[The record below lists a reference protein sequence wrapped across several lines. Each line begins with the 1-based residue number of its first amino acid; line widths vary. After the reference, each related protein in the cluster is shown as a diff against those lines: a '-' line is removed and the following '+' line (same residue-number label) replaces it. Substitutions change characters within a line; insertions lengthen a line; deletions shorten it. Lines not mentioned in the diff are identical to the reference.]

1 MVTLT
6 RILVSAA
13 LVMNAGI
20 VAHAGPDNDQTS
32 TPLVLSANVNRN
44 DETVTLKGLKFGKT
58 APAVFCETFP
68 LTVLSATDTE
78 LVVYFPAAVPDGTY
92 LFTVARGNGQ
102 GQRGVFYVTT
112 QAAKEVTGPA
122 GPQGEVGPAGPPGPQ
137 GETGPVGPQ
146 GETGAVGPQGATG
159 ATGPQGPKGDQGLTG
174 ETGAAGPAGPT
185 GPTGP
190 AGATG
195 PTGPAGTAG
204 ATGPAG
210 PAGAPGLPGP
220 SGVSNYEKLV
230 SDNPS
235 VTVNASTAGALT
247 AACTPGRKPVGGGHE
262 FVGNAQQLTVTGSAP
277 FENGSTGWKVSYR
290 NNTGANITGQ
300 IKIYVVCA
308 TMQ

>member
-1 MVTLT
+1 MVTLN
-6 RILVSAA
+6 RIFLSAT
-13 LVMNAGI
+13 LVMGAGT
-20 VAHAGPDNDQTS
+20 VAYAGPDNDQTS
-32 TPLVLSANVNRN
+32 TPLVLSAAVNRN

-58 APAVFCETFP
+58 APAVFCETYP

-122 GPQGEVGPAGPPGPQ
+122 GPAGPQGEVGPAGPPGA
-137 GETGPVGPQ
+137 Q

-159 ATGPQGPKGDQGLTG
+159 AAGPQGLKGDQGLTG
-174 ETGAAGPAGPT
+174 ATGEAGAVGPAGPAG
-185 GPTGP
+185 
-190 AGATG
+190 A
-195 PTGPAGTAG
+195 AG

-210 PAGAPGLPGP
+210 PTGSAGPAGPAGATGPAGPGGAPGLPGP

-235 VTVNASTAGALT
+235 VPVNASTGGALA
-247 AACTPGRKPVGGGHE
+247 AACTPGRKPIGGGHE
-262 FVGNAQQLTVTGSAP
+262 FVGNAQQLTVTGSMP
-277 FENGSTGWKVSYR
+277 YENGSTGWRVAYR
-290 NNTGANITGQ
+290 NNTGANVTGQ

>member
-1 MVTLT
+1 MVTLN
-6 RILVSAA
+6 RIFLSAA
-13 LVMNAGI
+13 LVMGAGT
-20 VAHAGPDNDQTS
+20 VAYAGPANDQTS
-32 TPLVLSANVNRN
+32 TPLVLSAAVNRT
-44 DETVTLKGLKFGKT
+44 DESVTLKGLNFGKT
-58 APAVFCETFP
+58 APAVFCETYP

-112 QAAKEVTGPA
+112 QTPKEVTGPAGPA

-137 GETGPVGPQ
+137 GETG
-146 GETGAVGPQGATG
+146 AA
-159 ATGPQGPKGDQGLTG
+159 GPQGPKGDQGL
-174 ETGAAGPAGPT
+174 
-185 GPTGP
+185 

-195 PTGPAGTAG
+195 EAGAVGPAGPAGTAG
-204 ATGPAG
+204 ATGAAGATGSAGPAGPAGATGSAG

-230 SDNPS
+230 SDNAS
-235 VTVNASTAGALT
+235 VTVNFSTAGSLA
-247 AACTPGRKPVGGGHE
+247 AACTPGRKPIGGGHE
-262 FVGNAQQLTVTGSAP
+262 FLGNAQQLTITGSMP
-277 FENGSTGWKVSYR
+277 YENGSMGWKVSYR

-300 IKIYVVCA
+300 IKIFVVCA